1 MVSNPLKNMSLYA
14 VSLFLMKGISLFTL
28 PLMAHYLSPVQLGQL
43 EFIGITAVFFSMVI
57 GLAMHENLYR
67 FIGTI
72 DCHDTQKRKASELYT
87 ATLLISSGLGIACFT
102 LYNLIGAPIESI
114 SESQSFLIGIVLC
127 YEAPLAIGLAWLRL
141 HNQAMLFFKL
151 CVTTVIVQVALL
163 VMILFYRPDVTLI
176 FAANVICT
184 LGQFLFLHVYLPF
197 SIRLPSRKQLQSYLR
212 YSSPLML
219 SAMVAFALSG
229 AERWF
234 IAGYTDLETLGIYA
248 IAAKFAL
255 GVGIMIQ
262 PFHMWWMP
270 RRFQVQQTQGNLA
283 VAKTIQQGALL
294 LCVIAVALSWASQL
308 FITLALPANYHQAA
322 QLVAITILIMVFKEL
337 TEMINIGILHA
348 KQTTKLLSINLV
360 AIFIAFIVG
369 ALTIEYGVYAI
380 LVALLCGQVS
390 RFLFALIMSQRLLPL
405 PYHTGATL
413 GLIALSSLLVIS
425 GSFEQPQSVTLLMFV
440 LQPLALVAYAQRV
453 NLIDIKQVRKQ
464 FSTTAAAGE
473 K

>member
-1 MVSNPLKNMSLYA
+1 MASNPLKNMSLYA

-28 PLMAHYLSPVQLGQL
+28 PLMAHYLSPAQLGQL

-151 CVTTVIVQVALL
+151 CITTVIVQVALL

-197 SIRLPSRKQLQSYLR
+197 SIRLPSREQLQSYLR

-229 AERWF
+229 AE
-234 IAGYTDLETLGIYA
+234 TLVYRGLYRSRNTWHLRHRS
-248 IAAKFAL
+248 K
-255 GVGIMIQ
+255 VCS
-262 PFHMWWMP
+262 
-270 RRFQVQQTQGNLA
+270 RRGHHDSTLSHV
-283 VAKTIQQGALL
+283 VDAKTISGTTNSRQFGGRKNHSTGR
-294 LCVIAVALSWASQL
+294 AVALCGCCGFILGEPVVYHAS
-308 FITLALPANYHQAA
+308 AA
-322 QLVAITILIMVFKEL
+322 SKLSSSSTI
-337 TEMINIGILHA
+337 GRDYYY
-348 KQTTKLLSINLV
+348 
-360 AIFIAFIVG
+360 G
-369 ALTIEYGVYAI
+369 YGV
-380 LVALLCGQVS
+380 
-390 RFLFALIMSQRLLPL
+390 QR
-405 PYHTGATL
+405 
-413 GLIALSSLLVIS
+413 
-425 GSFEQPQSVTLLMFV
+425 
-440 LQPLALVAYAQRV
+440 AY
-453 NLIDIKQVRKQ
+453 
-464 FSTTAAAGE
+464 
-473 K
+473 